1 MAEAKLSRKER
12 KELEAQQAREQAEWD
27 AKYAAKQQKKE
38 IQKLIVE
45 IEKSEKD
52 IIANAAAAKTKGYN
66 DVYRVQLSALKVARA
81 RKTQAEKF
89 LFQIDTMEKM
99 KSLSDSSSK
108 LLGSMG
114 EIMNTLGALS
124 LNKDE
129 MKKSQ
134 MDFNNAQKNLDQQSR
149 SIEMFFNQMEMSLPE
164 EDDEM
169 MSDVGYANE
178 DLEKEIN
185 SFILGE
191 SGVGAGS
198 PGANVSQSA
207 NDEMEQLR
215 QMLSN

>member
-1 MAEAKLSRKER
+1 MADEKKLSRKER
-12 KELEAQQAREQAEWD
+12 KALEAEQAREQMEWD
-27 AKYAAKQQKKE
+27 AKFAAKQKKKE

-89 LFQIDTMEKM
+89 LFQIDTMEQM
-99 KSLSDSSSK
+99 KSLSDSSQK

-114 EIMNTLGALS
+114 DIMNTLGKLALD
-124 LNKDE
+124 KDE

-134 MDFNNAQKNLDQQSR
+134 MDFANAQRNLDKQSQ
-149 SIEMFFNQMEMSLPE
+149 SIEQFFSQMEMNLPD

-169 MSDVGYANE
+169 MSDVGFASE

-191 SGVGAGS
+191 RSSGS
-198 PGANVSQSA
+198 SNPTSQAA
-207 NDEMEQLR
+207 NDEIAQLR
-215 QMLSN
+215 EMLGSN